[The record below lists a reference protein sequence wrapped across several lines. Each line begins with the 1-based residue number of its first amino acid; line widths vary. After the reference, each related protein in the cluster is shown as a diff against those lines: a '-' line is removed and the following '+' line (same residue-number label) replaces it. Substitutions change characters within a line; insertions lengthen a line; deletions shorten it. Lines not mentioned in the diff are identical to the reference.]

1 MATARATANVNV
13 ALAQLFQVPLH
24 MKGII
29 DSVNIDNQGT
39 SGPITVQ
46 LEDDFI
52 QDISQG
58 NNVPTAR
65 SAFPFQTTVTQNT
78 SVSADELSTEKIECL
93 GNVGVVC
100 NKTDA
105 GCAIVVDYH
114 FE

>member
-1 MATARATANVNV
+1 MATARATANVAV
-13 ALAQLFQVPLH
+13 QPLFQVPLH

-29 DSVNIDNQGT
+29 DSVNIDNQGV

-52 QDISQG
+52 QDVSQT
-58 NNVPTAR
+58 NNTPTAR
-65 SAFPFQTTVTQNT
+65 SAFPFQTTVSQNT

-93 GNVGVVC
+93 GNVGVIC

-105 GCAIVVDYH
+105 GCAIVIDYH